1 MFSEDIH
8 LSAESLDGFK
18 SSYTYCILASH
29 QVGLC
34 DLFPTPAPF
43 NDVVPGFA
51 SLVK

>member
-1 MFSEDIH
+1 MFSEYIH

-18 SSYTYCILASH
+18 AAILNCVLASH

-34 DLFPTPAPF
+34 DLFPTPEPF
-43 NDVVPGFA
+43 SDVVPGFA